1 MVFYMKIKQ
10 EKEDIASIKY
20 GRDQNFEIRL
30 TLEIATQQIRP
41 FHFMA

>member
-20 GRDQNFEIRL
+20 GRDQKLRNTINTRNSNSANWTVL
-30 TLEIATQQIRP
+30 A
-41 FHFMA
+41 